1 MHRPLLWCA
10 GDGDLWHPQVNLETS
25 LGPVHLQIAEFG
37 SDSVRFGA
45 QFLSFLCG
53 FLGIEN
59 QRQGRFQD
67 LLIKGALIH

>member
-53 FLGIEN
+53 FLGEN
-59 QRQGRFQD
+59 WMYPFD
-67 LLIKGALIH
+67 DFVLFWV